1 MSGVI
6 KSIGGIIGLGGG
18 ATPQITNHVSALTPP
33 SMQDQS
39 VDAAGA
45 AARAAAARAMGRAST
60 IDTSGKGDTSA
71 ALVSKKTLLGG

>member
-1 MSGVI
+1 MGTIGNILGLSGG
-6 KSIGGIIGLGGG
+6 S
-18 ATPQITNHVSALTPP
+18 TPQITNHVSALTPP
-33 SMQDQS
+33 TQQDQT

-60 IDTSGKGDTSA
+60 VATGGQGDTSS